1 MGIVVDLM
9 IIGIVLLSTF
19 LAYRKGMVKLAIGL
33 CAFVISIVVT
43 FVLYRPI
50 ANLIINVTSID
61 EAIED
66 TIYEKANDILKDEE
80 DTAQD
85 NLTSQIVEDAKNEML
100 PETARAL
107 AVNIVRG
114 GVMIVLFIAIRI
126 ALIFV
131 TVLADAIAKLPIINQ
146 INKTTGM
153 LYGVI
158 RGILVV
164 YVALLILTIP
174 GKMNPNNF
182 LNSSVEQSILG
193 KVMYENNVLNV
204 FF

>member
-1 MGIVVDLM
+1 MGIVVDLI

-43 FVLYRPI
+43 FVLYSPI
-50 ANLIINVTSID
+50 ANLVINVTSID

-66 TIYEKANDILKDEE
+66 MIYEKANDILKNE
-80 DTAQD
+80 DTTQD
-85 NLTSQIVEDAKNEML
+85 QLTSQIVEDAKNEML
-100 PETARAL
+100 PETARTL
-107 AVNIVRG
+107 AVSIVKG
-114 GVMIVLFIAIRI
+114 GVMVVLFVAIRI

-153 LYGVI
+153 IYGVI
-158 RGILVV
+158 RGILIV
-164 YVALLILTIP
+164 YVMLLVLAIP
-174 GKMNPNNF
+174 GKINSQNA
-182 LNSSVEQSILG
+182 LNTSVEQSILG

>member
-1 MGIVVDLM
+1 MGIIVDLI

-43 FVLYRPI
+43 FVLYTPI
-50 ANLIINVTSID
+50 ANLVINVTSID

-66 TIYEKANDILKDEE
+66 IIYEKANDMLKE
-80 DTAQD
+80 DTQKD
-85 NLTSQIVEDAKNEML
+85 TITSQIVEDAKNEML
-100 PETARAL
+100 PETARTL
-107 AVNIVRG
+107 AVSIVKG
-114 GVMIVLFIAIRI
+114 GVMVVLFVAIRI
-126 ALIFV
+126 ALIFI

-146 INKTTGM
+146 INKTTGTI
-153 LYGVI
+153 YGVI
-158 RGILVV
+158 RGILIV
-164 YVALLILTIP
+164 YVMLLILAIP
-174 GKMNPNNF
+174 GKINPQNS
-182 LNSSVEQSILG
+182 LNTGVEQSILG